1 MFDKEGSPASAHAV
15 NVMRK
20 YGIDLSRHRSKLLTE
35 QMIAEAD
42 YVVCVASGLALKLA
56 EKFPSVKERA
66 GVLCV
71 FSRDMPDP
79 WNMPY
84 DTYME
89 NIALNEELTREFL
102 DNTVTFT

>member
-1 MFDKEGSPASAHAV
+1 MFDKEGSPASEHAIAI
-15 NVMRK
+15 MHK
-20 YGIDLSRHRSKLLTE
+20 YGIDLSKHRSKLLTDK
-35 QMIAEAD
+35 MVADAD
-42 YVVCVASGLALKLA
+42 YVVCVASGIALKLA
-56 EKFPSVKERA
+56 EKFPSVKDRP

-79 WNMPY
+79 WNMAY

-102 DNTVTFT
+102 DNTITFT